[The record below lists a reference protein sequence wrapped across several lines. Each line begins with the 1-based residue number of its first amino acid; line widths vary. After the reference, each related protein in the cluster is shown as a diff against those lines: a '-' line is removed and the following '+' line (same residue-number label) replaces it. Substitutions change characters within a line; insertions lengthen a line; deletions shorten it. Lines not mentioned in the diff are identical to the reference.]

1 MQTGKTHHA
10 VSDKLTHTGSESVNS
25 GIVDPGDVAVIA
37 TPGISAEIS
46 VLSSQIQNPVS
57 QSPLSGSDTL
67 PMTVSDCPDYPF
79 SSTVSCFRP
88 LPATGNVTSLGSPG
102 IPAGKSLPFH
112 VSDAAPL
119 ALSQTQP
126 SNRDDFSSTLKQTEP
141 DASQTISRT
150 VRPGSLL
157 PVPDGISIANV
168 MLSKSGTASPNA
180 PVQTGWAA
188 ITDENKKL
196 VAPAGSHA
204 PEDSTTAPVAQTS
217 FTPQVSGSSLSG
229 NEHQE
234 LPGNSF
240 PASLPSMATA
250 TRSTVTF
257 SPSIAEAGGRT
268 SPSSQVMQTN
278 QTSAQEKSVSDVS
291 TSSCMLTESHV
302 TPVTNLAATISGQ
315 TEAGINTAGASALAS
330 PQSALKRQNATQSN
344 VPLNPP
350 LPRRQ
355 Q

>member
-1 MQTGKTHHA
+1 M
-10 VSDKLTHTGSESVNS
+10 
-25 GIVDPGDVAVIA
+25 
-37 TPGISAEIS
+37 
-46 VLSSQIQNPVS
+46 
-57 QSPLSGSDTL
+57 
-67 PMTVSDCPDYPF
+67 
-79 SSTVSCFRP
+79 
-88 LPATGNVTSLGSPG
+88 
-102 IPAGKSLPFH
+102 
-112 VSDAAPL
+112 
-119 ALSQTQP
+119 
-126 SNRDDFSSTLKQTEP
+126 
-141 DASQTISRT
+141 
-150 VRPGSLL
+150 
-157 PVPDGISIANV
+157 PDGISIANV